1 MKKFFNKYWMHL
13 LVLILGLL
21 ISWPIFQSGYFSHHD
36 DLQVMRVFEMRK
48 CIEDFQIPC
57 RWVSDLGFGNGYP
70 LFNYYNV
77 LPYYIGGLASF
88 VLGFINSAK
97 LLFLISV
104 ILAPFS
110 MFFLMKELFGK
121 YPALVA
127 STLYTFAPYRAL
139 DIYVRGAVSES
150 FAIAIIPLVFYFA
163 LKVVREG
170 KQKNGIFL
178 SLSIGAFLTSHNI
191 MTLLFTPLI
200 IAFFAIV
207 LWKESKAKIS
217 QVIRYSILGVGLAAF
232 FVIPA
237 FMEKNLVQV
246 DNLTKLELDF
256 RAHFATVPQ
265 LFLDRSW
272 GYGAS
277 FPGSG
282 DTISFQLGL
291 PHWPLVIVS
300 IPLLFFL
307 FRKNRKLFFL
317 SLAVLIFF
325 LLSIFMTHNKS
336 AFVWEK
342 IGILRF
348 TQFPWR
354 FLSVSIFTASIL
366 GGFVIF
372 FLKSS
377 LQKITTVILICVI
390 VFLNWNYFKPNEF
403 YYNLTD
409 QEKLS
414 GILWQ
419 TQQKASILDYLPNT
433 AVEPREGAPADPI
446 ILSGQARIE
455 NFNNRSNKW
464 KFNARVESDT
474 QIEMPVFDFPNWQ
487 VFVNGKK
494 IDHSNKNHLGRISF
508 ALGKGD
514 YIVTGKFADTWIR
527 TLSNLIS
534 LVSIFIVGYLY
545 YGKYRKNN

>member
-1 MKKFFNKYWMHL
+1 MKKFFNKYWVHL
-13 LVLILGLL
+13 LILILGLS
-21 ISWPIFQSGYFSHHD
+21 ISWPIFQPGYFSHHD

-48 CIEDFQIPC
+48 CIEDLQIPC
-57 RWVSDLGFGNGYP
+57 RWVPDLGFGNGYP

-97 LLFLISV
+97 FLFLISV

-110 MFFLMKELFGK
+110 MFFLMRELFGK

-127 STLYTFAPYRAL
+127 STLYAFAPYRAL

-170 KQKNGIFL
+170 HLKNKILL
-178 SLSIGAFLTSHNI
+178 SLSIGAFLASHNI
-191 MTLLFTPLI
+191 MTLLFSPLI
-200 IAFFAIV
+200 VAFFAII
-207 LWKESKAKIS
+207 LWKESKLKIY
-217 QVIRYSILGVGLAAF
+217 QVIRFSILGVGLAAF
-232 FVIPA
+232 FIIPA

-300 IPLLFFL
+300 IPLLFLL
-307 FRKNRKLFFL
+307 FRNNRKLFFL

-354 FLSVSIFTASIL
+354 FLSVSIFTASVL

-377 LQKITTVILICVI
+377 LQKVTTVILMSVI

-433 AVEPREGAPADPI
+433 AVEPREGAPGSPI
-446 ILSGQARIE
+446 ILSGQVRIE
-455 NFNNRSNKW
+455 NFDNRSNRW
-464 KFNARVESDT
+464 KLDAKVESET

-487 VFVNGKK
+487 VYVNGKK
-494 IDHSNKNHLGRISF
+494 IDHTNKNYLGRISF
-508 ALGKGD
+508 VLDKGE
-514 YIVTGKFADTWIR
+514 YIVTGRFTDTWVR